1 MASLAAFD
9 SFVALCRPFTFDERP
24 LGQEEGGVSVAVRG
38 SFIAFALITPS
49 SVSGKVGAV
58 MECYLSF
65 APSCAGMKHPAAA
78 AAAASPD

>member
-78 AAAASPD
+78 AAASPD